1 MAEGVGFEP
10 TERFTIGEK
19 VFFPVEINL
28 NDVFDDIIC
37 GQFRCHTLNQAPPC
51 TMASLRKRT
60 GTQFWFACFTLP
72 GGRRVQRSTGTS
84 DRKLARQL
92 AEQFEMAASTHRTAK
107 QAQRVMADLHRHIT
121 GQTVD
126 QTSVKDF
133 FTAWLVGKKGALST
147 SSYDAYEAVADSFV
161 LFMGE
166 RAHLETAHITA
177 TDVIKFR
184 DFLATQVSVNSTN
197 NRLKILRVAL
207 QQAWRDGKLEENP
220 GKKVQS
226 LKKTK
231 GGIQRRAFTLEELKA
246 LMKEASGEWKGQILF
261 GVYTGQRLGDIA
273 QLSWDDIDLGK
284 KILSLATQK
293 TDRRQILPLAPAVVR
308 WLTEAAAA
316 FTGKPKGPLF
326 PNAHGTISKSGKV
339 GTLSNQFYAIMTKAG
354 VVAARPNHEK
364 KPDGKGRTAPRLLS
378 ELSFHS
384 LRHTTTSM
392 MKNSGVSPA
401 FVQEF
406 VGHDSKTVSQN
417 YTHIELASLQEAV
430 GAMPDLL

>member
-1 MAEGVGFEP
+1 
-10 TERFTIGEK
+10 
-19 VFFPVEINL
+19 
-28 NDVFDDIIC
+28 
-37 GQFRCHTLNQAPPC
+37 
-51 TMASLRKRT
+51 MASLRKRT

-107 QAQRVMADLHRHIT
+107 QAQQVMADLHRHIT

-126 QTSVKDF
+126 RTSVRDF
-133 FTAWLVGKKGALST
+133 FTGWLTGKKGALST
-147 SSYDAYEAVADSFV
+147 SSYEAYEAVASSFV
-161 LFMGE
+161 QFLGE
-166 RAHLETAHITA
+166 RSDLEIAHVTA

-184 DFLATQVSVNSTN
+184 DFLANRVSVNSTN

-220 GKKVQS
+220 GRKVQG
-226 LKKTK
+226 LKKIR
-231 GGIQRRAFTLEELKA
+231 GGNQRRAFTLEELKA
-246 LMKEASGEWKGQILF
+246 LLSATSGGWKGQILF
-261 GVYTGQRLGDIA
+261 GIYTGQRLGDVA
-273 QLSWDDIDLGK
+273 QLCWDDIDLEK
-284 KILSLATQK
+284 KILSLSTQK

-308 WLTEAAAA
+308 WLTGAAAE

-326 PNAHGTISKSGKV
+326 PDAHATISKSGKV
-339 GTLSNQFYAIMTKAG
+339 GTLSNQFYALMAKAG
-354 VVAARPNHEK
+354 LVAPRLSNQK
-364 KPDGKGRTAPRLLS
+364 KPDGKGRTASRLLS

-392 MKNSGVSPA
+392 MKNSGVSSA

-417 YTHIELASLQEAV
+417 YTHIDLTSLQEAV
-430 GAMPDLL
+430 TAMPDLG